1 MRMLGFLFQNN
12 VASHEE
18 EKGDN
23 PITNW
28 KMTRFIESYQSSGAN
43 GNSQTQSEV
52 LFEVDCLNT
61 KERTNR

>member
-1 MRMLGFLFQNN
+1 MRMLGLSFQIV
-12 VASHEE
+12 VARHEE

-28 KMTRFIESYQSSGAN
+28 KMTRFIESYQSSGEN

-52 LFEVDCLNT
+52 LFQVDCLNT